1 MKLST
6 IEPCKDCSC
15 RETEKE
21 ECNTKETS
29 MATEPVYGF
38 SDIKAEL
45 IEKKLHSCKC
55 GCRKCGEVNTCIC
68 DVGSARFRTGVCD
81 YCRNKSSSVLDETK
95 RVDLQR
101 VILDFKRN
109 VKILYGVIGLLVV
122 FITIGLWIIQNEMNS
137 IRKECSMTVPRTL
150 DIHNYGVVFNNSENK
165 FYSKHKRNRR
175 RKRESGD
182 FISQTT
188 VEKKVSTTWMDF
200 RQTFKQYFFLTVLS
214 LQLQ

>member
-1 MKLST
+1 MK
-6 IEPCKDCSC
+6 PCSDCSC
-15 RETEKE
+15 GEAEKE
-21 ECNTKETS
+21 VCNAKDTN
-29 MATEPVYGF
+29 MAIEQVYGV

-45 IEKKLHSCKC
+45 IEKKLPVCKC

-68 DVGSARFRTGVCD
+68 HVGSAGFRTGVCD
-81 YCRNKSSSVLDETK
+81 NRRKKSSQVLEETK
-95 RVDLQR
+95 RVDLDHI
-101 VILDFKRN
+101 ILKFQRN
-109 VKILYGVIGLLVV
+109 VKILYGVIGMLVV
-122 FITIGLWIIQNEMNS
+122 LFTLGLWIIQNEMNS

-188 VEKKVSTTWMDF
+188 VEKKVSMMRMDF
-200 RQTFKQYFFLTVLS
+200 RRKFEHFFF
-214 LQLQ
+214 